1 MRWKSDQDI
10 TPTFPQNLEN
20 AIFTLLLTQVITRQQ
35 KLIKK
40 LLKKRDS
47 SNDLFDETEVK
58 KFAAACT
65 TDPEMLN
72 DSDSAIIIDVGV
84 GELTTTGSS
93 ITGKI

>member
-58 KFAAACT
+58 KFAC